1 MRVTVL
7 KAELVASITRHAPG
21 DGAFQTAI
29 PRLVVGKVSR
39 ILHPVHTVYEPALC
53 VIVQG
58 SKRVLLGEEVY
69 VHDPSQ
75 YLVFAQNLP
84 VVGQVVDASPECPHL
99 AIRLNMTSRR
109 SRR

>member
-1 MRVTVL
+1 
-7 KAELVASITRHAPG
+7 
-21 DGAFQTAI
+21 
-29 PRLVVGKVSR
+29 
-39 ILHPVHTVYEPALC
+39 

-84 VVGQVVDASPECPHL
+84 VVG
-99 AIRLNMTSRR
+99 
-109 SRR
+109 

>member
-1 MRVTVL
+1 VRNDCTHDIRR
-7 KAELVASITRHAPG
+7 A
-21 DGAFQTAI
+21 
-29 PRLVVGKVSR
+29 
-39 ILHPVHTVYEPALC
+39 ALC

-84 VVGQVVDASPECPHL
+84 VVG
-99 AIRLNMTSRR
+99 
-109 SRR
+109 